1 MKTCLFPQ
9 GDEEKMRGDGDLCRA
24 ATQCWGRLTDSGVP
38 RRRAAKDADILTARY
53 TEGGPAP
60 AHATARQPDNCTC
73 RDGGT
78 CGWWSRR
85 LAAVGWRRSPMAA
98 VQADST
104 ASKTMAAGAASDAG
118 EAFVKATCGPLE
130 LLLSAGLSTATDG
143 GRRAIFQA
151 TGHRWPSTSSDD
163 NLR

>member
-1 MKTCLFPQ
+1 
-9 GDEEKMRGDGDLCRA
+9 MRGEGGLCRA
-24 ATQCWGRLTDSGVP
+24 APQCWGRLTDSGVP
-38 RRRAAKDADILTARY
+38 RRRAVKDADILTARY

-73 RDGGT
+73 RDGRHVRMVEPASG
-78 CGWWSRR
+78 
-85 LAAVGWRRSPMAA
+85 GWRRSSMPA

-118 EAFVKATCGPLE
+118 EAFVKAICGPLE

-163 NLR
+163 ILR